1 MKKKTISTVIAAAA
15 LSATLILGVNSG
27 AGSGWL
33 EETVMA
39 AENDGNSSG
48 STTGGGY

>member
-1 MKKKTISTVIAAAA
+1 MKKKTISTVITAAA
-15 LSATLILGVNSG
+15 LSAALMFGVNSG
-27 AGSGWL
+27 ACNGWL

-39 AENDGNSSG
+39 AENDDNGSG